1 MKKYGLFIDE
11 EKIFTSTDLV
21 EVLEEYYN
29 EIGEY
34 DEVVFSDM
42 RTNNFY
48 YACVASGDTLTNI
61 YVKPIFE

>member
-1 MKKYGLFIDE
+1 MKLF
-11 EKIFTSTDLV
+11 
-21 EVLEEYYN
+21 
-29 EIGEY
+29 
-34 DEVVFSDM
+34 FSDM